1 MFLGAGISLPQ
12 DSAALL
18 ERIRAHAI
26 EQLVRQPA
34 YTCLETVTRRHETA
48 AGELLVEDTI
58 RVEVA
63 IVDGKEMY
71 SWPGSPEFD
80 SAEATEL
87 VRSGTFASGN
97 FGLYPRLVFYGNEA
111 QFTPGGDQ
119 QLGGRRTMRFEF
131 KVPRELSG
139 FHMQTAAGDM
149 VLGFHGYFLA
159 DPATLD
165 LAALQIVADDLTEA
179 SGIQHAQDY
188 VEYKRVEFTGESFL
202 LPARAVTRVGDGS
215 VINENRVAFSQ
226 CRKFAGESV
235 LLDEPPEES
244 AVTETT
250 ETREIELPSGIEFQ
264 VALLS
269 IDLSQAAVGD
279 VIEAPLRSDLK
290 SGKQVIVPKGAIA
303 RGRIVRLDRF
313 PSQTELRVKIN
324 EIAWPGTQAR
334 LREPVLG
341 DLVIPG
347 KNVRKSNNTALTL
360 KP

>member
-1 MFLGAGISLPQ
+1 MFLGAGIALPQ

-34 YTCLETVTRRHETA
+34 YTCLETVNRRHETA

-111 QFTPGGDQ
+111 RFTPQGEQ
-119 QLGGRRTMRFEF
+119 RFDF
-131 KVPRELSG
+131 KVNRDVSG
-139 FHMQTAAGDM
+139 FHIQTAAGDT
-149 VLGFHGYFLA
+149 VLGFHGYFLFN
-159 DPATLD
+159 PATLD

-188 VEYKRVEFTGESFL
+188 VEYERVEFTGERFL
-202 LPARAVTRVGDGS
+202 LPARAVSRVGNGRFTD
-215 VINENRVAFSQ
+215 ENRVAFSQ
-226 CRKFAGESV
+226 CRKFGGESV

-250 ETREIELPSGIEFQ
+250 ETREIDLPSGIELQ
-264 VALLS
+264 VALPS

-279 VIEAPLRSDLK
+279 VVQASLRSDLK
-290 SGKQVIVPKGAIA
+290 SGKQTIAPKGAIA

-313 PSQTELRVKIN
+313 PGQTELRVKIN
-324 EIAWPGTQAR
+324 EIAWTGIQAR